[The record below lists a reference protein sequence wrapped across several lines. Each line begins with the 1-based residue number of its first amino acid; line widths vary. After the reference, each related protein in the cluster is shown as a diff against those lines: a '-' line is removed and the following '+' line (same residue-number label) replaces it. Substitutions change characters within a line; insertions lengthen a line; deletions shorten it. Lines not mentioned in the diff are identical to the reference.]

1 MKYKY
6 LETFSPHISKMWKT
20 NKQSFGKCCVFC
32 IKWLLF
38 ILKEVQQH
46 FLISRQRWVYDSLLC
61 STQFN
66 TSGCSEHW
74 TERLC
79 KDKWEKLS
87 EIRFAKLINMLYFCF
102 LLLINLQEFFFL
114 SYCQTTYFINPFQN
128 SLINPS
134 LSPCLTSY
142 LAADISSC
150 YFMRRTGL
158 PG

>member
-20 NKQSFGKCCVFC
+20 NKHRVLVSVVYFVSNAYCLYWK
-32 IKWLLF
+32 
-38 ILKEVQQH
+38 QH

>member
-20 NKQSFGKCCVFC
+20 NKDRVLVSVVYFVSNAYCLYWK
-32 IKWLLF
+32 
-38 ILKEVQQH
+38 QH
-46 FLISRQRWVYDSLLC
+46 FLISSQRWVYDSLLC

-66 TSGCSEHW
+66 TSGCSEDW

-150 YFMRRTGL
+150 YFMTRTGL

>member
-20 NKQSFGKCCVFC
+20 NKHRVLVSVVYFVSNDYCLYWK
-32 IKWLLF
+32 
-38 ILKEVQQH
+38 QH
-46 FLISRQRWVYDSLLC
+46 FLISSQRWVYDSLLC

-66 TSGCSEHW
+66 TSGCSEDW

-150 YFMRRTGL
+150 YFMRTGL